1 MRMTCRE
8 HSSHCAPLGVFLRTL
23 RVARYGAASL
33 LRGQT
38 WGLRRKDTLG
48 CLYIFGKSECPPT
61 ALVATPELGH
71 RSRDRSQPWGAQLSG
86 PSAAPPWRAVPSA
99 LGLWPEFWLQGQSR
113 AFCCGDNGTVMTSF
127 RGGLFR

>member
-1 MRMTCRE
+1 MEVPFSME
-8 HSSHCAPLGVFLRTL
+8 K
-23 RVARYGAASL
+23 GAASL

-48 CLYIFGKSECPPT
+48 CLYIFGKSECPAI

-71 RSRDRSQPWGAQLSG
+71 RSQDRRQPRRAQLSG

-113 AFCCGDNGTVMTSF
+113 AFCCGDSGTIVTSF
-127 RGGLFR
+127 SSGLFFQ